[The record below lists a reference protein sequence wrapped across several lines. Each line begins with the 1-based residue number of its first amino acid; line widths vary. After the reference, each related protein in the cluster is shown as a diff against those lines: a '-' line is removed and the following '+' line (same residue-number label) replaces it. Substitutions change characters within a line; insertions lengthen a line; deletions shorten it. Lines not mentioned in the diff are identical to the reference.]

1 MKSLIG
7 SLPINNHTRI
17 YTTLTTPPQ
26 KVFYLF
32 VVLKDC
38 SCFDTAVDTFT
49 PLSSTTMATIVIAFL
64 LLRLLRVALVEGTP
78 LSDKVN
84 HARSDF
90 LIVNVYC
97 LVFL

>member
-1 MKSLIG
+1 MGQSQL
-7 SLPINNHTRI
+7 
-17 YTTLTTPPQ
+17 TTILVFIPTPPQ

-38 SCFDTAVDTFT
+38 SCFDTAVDNFT
-49 PLSSTTMATIVIAFL
+49 PLSSTTMATIVIAL
-64 LLRLLRVALVEGTP
+64 LLSVALVEGTP
-78 LSDKVN
+78 LLSDKVTY
-84 HARSDF
+84 ARSDF